1 MNPLLVQF
9 LTWYLVTQVIALA
22 ALPLTLRFFVNLP
35 DRGYAFARVTGIL
48 LTGIL
53 FWLAYSY
60 GLVRNEPGSAWL
72 AVLVVAALSVA
83 AGWPLWRDW
92 QAGARPRIAWGYIAA
107 VEALF
112 LAAFVAWAVVRAY
125 DPAANH
131 TEKPMDLMFMN
142 SIAASST
149 YPPQDAWLAGHPISY
164 YYFGYW
170 LLTMLGSLAG
180 QPPAIAYNLGQA
192 AWYGLLLST
201 VFGLVYNLLAARRD
215 ALTATLSHW
224 GAGAGGLIA
233 ALMVGVAANV
243 QGLLEWLHANG
254 VNVAPLAAFF
264 QVQGF
269 PADAPVTGNWYVD
282 FGWWWWRSSRVLQ
295 DLDLAG
301 NHIEVIDEFP
311 AFSYI
316 LGDNHPHVI
325 AMPFAVLVV
334 ALALNIFWGRGAR
347 GEGRGAPIDNGAE
360 RPLHDQQLTIDN
372 SELRGAR
379 GEGRE
384 DPLHNSQFTIH
395 NSQLAVQEI
404 PADASPPHSAFRL
417 PHFLPLLRTMLP
429 LGWAGW
435 ALITAL
441 SGALLFLNTWDY
453 PPYWL
458 LLVLTVFA
466 VALRTEGWGRAALTA
481 AAAGA
486 ILGVGAALVYLP
498 YLLTAQSQAGG
509 FLPNLF
515 NPTRLPQFLAMFGWS
530 LLLLLA
536 LLLLAWRERR
546 PTWSRLGASALVV
559 IAAPL
564 LFIGLSVFLANAT
577 PQGQELLRRMPL
589 PAGADSYLPLIT
601 QRWGGQFWTFA
612 LVGGL
617 LTATLALGGARLR
630 SDSGSTLLFVLG
642 LAGIGLALVY
652 APEFVFLRD
661 NFGTRMNT
669 VFKFYYQAWLL
680 FGLAGGYTAAVA
692 LSRWRGWRLA
702 PALLSLAA
710 VMLAVA
716 SSVYLLAGAYSKTNG
731 LAGNPTFDATAYL
744 AGYGASE
751 LAAVHWVQ
759 ANTRPDA
766 VVAEGKGGSY
776 NAATSRIS
784 TMTGRPTLLGWDGHE
799 SQWRGAAYGAM
810 AAGRPQALEQLYR
823 DAPAADLRQLA
834 DQWGI
839 DYLYLGPAER
849 NAYGVTPFHQARL
862 YQVFDR
868 VFEDGEVVIYRT
880 R

>member
-1 MNPLLVQF
+1 
-9 LTWYLVTQVIALA
+9 
-22 ALPLTLRFFVNLP
+22 
-35 DRGYAFARVTGIL
+35 
-48 LTGIL
+48 
-53 FWLAYSY
+53 
-60 GLVRNEPGSAWL
+60 
-72 AVLVVAALSVA
+72 
-83 AGWPLWRDW
+83 
-92 QAGARPRIAWGYIAA
+92 
-107 VEALF
+107 
-112 LAAFVAWAVVRAY
+112 
-125 DPAANH
+125 
-131 TEKPMDLMFMN
+131 
-142 SIAASST
+142 
-149 YPPQDAWLAGHPISY
+149 
-164 YYFGYW
+164 
-170 LLTMLGSLAG
+170 
-180 QPPAIAYNLGQA
+180 
-192 AWYGLLLST
+192 
-201 VFGLVYNLLAARRD
+201 
-215 ALTATLSHW
+215 
-224 GAGAGGLIA
+224 
-233 ALMVGVAANV
+233 
-243 QGLLEWLHANG
+243 
-254 VNVAPLAAFF
+254 
-264 QVQGF
+264 
-269 PADAPVTGNWYVD
+269 
-282 FGWWWWRSSRVLQ
+282 
-295 DLDLAG
+295 
-301 NHIEVIDEFP
+301 
-311 AFSYI
+311 
-316 LGDNHPHVI
+316 
-325 AMPFAVLVV
+325 
-334 ALALNIFWGRGAR
+334 
-347 GEGRGAPIDNGAE
+347 
-360 RPLHDQQLTIDN
+360 
-372 SELRGAR
+372 
-379 GEGRE
+379 
-384 DPLHNSQFTIH
+384 
-395 NSQLAVQEI
+395 
-404 PADASPPHSAFRL
+404 
-417 PHFLPLLRTMLP
+417 MLP

-435 ALITAL
+435 ALTTAL

-466 VALRTEGWGRAALTA
+466 VTLRHEGWGRAALTA
-481 AAAGA
+481 IAAGA

-515 NPTRLPQFLAMFGWS
+515 NPTRLPQLLAMFGWS

-546 PTWSRLGASALVV
+546 PTGSRLGASALVV
-559 IAAPL
+559 IGAPL
-564 LFIGLSVFLANAT
+564 LFIGLSVFLATAT

-589 PAGADSYLPLIT
+589 PAGGEDYLHFIV

-612 LVGGL
+612 LVGGV

-710 VMLAVA
+710 VILAVA

-731 LAGNPTFDATAYL
+731 LAGSPTFDATAYL

-776 NAATSRIS
+776 NAGTSRIS

-799 SQWRGAAYGAM
+799 SQWRGAAYGEM
-810 AAGRPQALEQLYR
+810 AAGRPQALELLYR
-823 DAPAADLRQLA
+823 DAPPADLRQLA

-849 NAYGVTPFHQARL
+849 NEYGITPFHQARL
-862 YQVFDR
+862 DQVFDR